1 MVAVGAQAQERESN
15 EASVLREV
23 TRVHSELYVLH
34 FVLNLLYINISIDNF
49 GSHSNTAGV
58 TAGVSTDFGILEVN
72 I

>member
-34 FVLNLLYINISIDNF
+34 FVLNLLYINAPVKSRPF
-49 GSHSNTAGV
+49 CFTAP
-58 TAGVSTDFGILEVN
+58 ALYK
-72 I
+72 